1 MTLPSTEEAR
11 LDIDPRLRAR
21 RQDLRRREGR
31 RRLRRLVAVLSAGG
45 GMLGIWAVTLSPLL
59 DVDRLV
65 VRGATR
71 SGAAAVEVATG
82 IARGEAMA
90 SLDLRAAGRAVERV
104 PWVAAATVER
114 QWPGTVLVKVSE
126 RTPVALVHAQEG
138 RWVVVDA
145 RGRQLTVFGSEDMGA
160 LGDMAGAGDI
170 AGLPRIEGLDAT
182 ASAGDELGAG
192 AAGALQLSQRLAVA
206 ALSPAP
212 RVEVQPNGALDALIE
227 SAGGGE
233 VRVLFG
239 RPERLGDKVVALA
252 TLLAELDDRPGSVVL
267 DVRVPE
273 APVLTRGAT

>member
-11 LDIDPRLRAR
+11 PDIDPRLRAR
-21 RQDLRRREGR
+21 RQELRRREGR
-31 RRLRRLVAVLSAGG
+31 RRLRRLVAVLSVGG
-45 GMLGIWAVTLSPLL
+45 GVLGIWAVSLSPLL

-71 SGAAAVEVATG
+71 SGATAVEVATG

-90 SLDLRAAGRAVERV
+90 SLDLEAAGRAVERV

-126 RTPVALVHAQEG
+126 RTPVALVGAQEG

-145 RGRQLTVFGSEDMGA
+145 RGRQLTVVEGDDIASLDDM
-160 LGDMAGAGDI
+160 
-170 AGLPRIEGLDAT
+170 AGLPRIEGLAPI
-182 ASAGDELGAG
+182 ASAGEELGAG
-192 AAGALQLSQRLAVA
+192 AAGALQLSQRLAA
-206 ALSPAP
+206 AGLSPAP
-212 RVEVQPNGALDALIE
+212 RVEVRPDGALDALIE
-227 SAGGGE
+227 LAGGGD
-233 VRVLFG
+233 VRVRFG
-239 RPERLGDKVVALA
+239 RSERLADKVVALA

>member
-21 RQDLRRREGR
+21 RQALRRREGR
-31 RRLRRLVAVLSAGG
+31 RRLRRLVAVLSVGG
-45 GMLGIWAVTLSPLL
+45 VVLGTWAVSLSPLL

-65 VRGATR
+65 VRGAAR

-90 SLDLRAAGRAVERV
+90 SLDLGAAGRAVERV
-104 PWVAAATVER
+104 PWVASATVER
-114 QWPGTVLVKVSE
+114 QWPGTVSVKVSE
-126 RTPVALVHAQEG
+126 RTPVALVRAQEG
-138 RWVVVDA
+138 RWVVVDTQ
-145 RGRQLTVFGSEDMGA
+145 GRQLTVVGDDDLAA
-160 LGDMAGAGDI
+160 LGDIAGGGAMS
-170 AGLPRIEGLDAT
+170 GLPRIEGLDAI
-182 ASAGDELGAG
+182 ASAGDELGAR
-192 AAGALQLSQRLAVA
+192 ATGALQLSQRLAVA

-212 RVEVQPNGALDALIE
+212 RVEVQPNGALEASIE
-227 SAGGGE
+227 SAGAGE

-252 TLLAELDDRPGSVVL
+252 TLLAELDDRPGSVLL